1 MGLLYGRAGRLN
13 TKNGGFRP
21 GQGDDQ
27 LLACKSVAAVLVLV
41 AFLKAAQFFQAFPG
55 LGRLVQVAAAAGS
68 RTACHGTASVSL
80 WRLR

>member
-1 MGLLYGRAGRLN
+1 MGLFYGRAGRLN

-55 LGRLVQVAAAAGS
+55 LGRLVQVAAAGS
-68 RTACHGTASVSL
+68 HTARHGIASASL
-80 WRLR
+80 WRLQ